1 MAKWPSRSPPGAPS
15 GGGRRVFDSRSDEM
29 REMPPSAITC
39 APIAAAVTGLVRAT
53 LSEILALMPAERA
66 VFSATTDGLLTTCPP
81 DALRLGRVSRLFSN
95 AREIVAGTREIVELK
110 HRVGRALVWKTRGT
124 VTTEPLDPN
133 DPDRPVIAR
142 AGHRLDPRPDDP
154 WEECREWE
162 QLYRD
167 RDWDWRRTQR
177 TMICLREQHLQSA
190 DLVDVERHVR
200 VNLEYDMKRC
210 PVKVRDF
217 DDILAAETVPWRTID
232 EFFQAREQFD
242 LWRRSRRRVLR
253 TAADHADFQAWALT
267 QPAKRR
273 VGSKGDRPALVVL
286 FLRAWTRREL
296 GLPGGSYPELVRTM
310 SDAGFPVTL
319 DVVKKARS
327 RGGLPQHA
335 LDALTPDDDRFL
347 AWVLARWPEY
357 EAERLVV
364 PGTPASAALAE
375 LRRAAVPVPVPLPG
389 ISACGTGTLSGS
401 PAQVAPAE

>member
-1 MAKWPSRSPPGAPS
+1 MGL
-15 GGGRRVFDSRSDEM
+15 
-29 REMPPSAITC
+29 
-39 APIAAAVTGLVRAT
+39 AADAT
-53 LSEILALMPAERA
+53 YDDLP
-66 VFSATTDGLLTTCPP
+66 
-81 DALRLGRVSRLFSN
+81 
-95 AREIVAGTREIVELK
+95 
-110 HRVGRALVWKTRGT
+110 
-124 VTTEPLDPN
+124 
-133 DPDRPVIAR
+133 AR
-142 AGHRLDPRPDDP
+142 AAPA
-154 WEECREWE
+154 
-162 QLYRD
+162 
-167 RDWDWRRTQR
+167 
-177 TMICLREQHLQSA
+177 QSA